1 MKSRQVLLALL
12 CCFFFSF
19 LNAQGLNAL
28 AKDFLNTL
36 SPELRERT
44 LFSLDDEER
53 YNFHYTPVR
62 RKGPSFNDFNEA
74 QKKAALKLLK
84 ASLSAEGYRKSIE
97 IMALEGV
104 LRVIEQNN
112 YRDDLDYHFC
122 IFHEVDSDAFWGWRF
137 EGHHL
142 SLNFVIS
149 EGKLLAGT
157 PAFFGANPAKVA
169 HGPQQGKE
177 VLGSETHLAFALVNS
192 FSKIQLSKA
201 RFSEQAPREILT
213 RTKRKVAALEPKG
226 IGYVALTDAQKKTFL
241 QLLRVYVDNY
251 ETLYA
256 QSLWSKIEKGG
267 LDRLY
272 FAWAGGLRPGVGH
285 YYRIQG
291 PSLLIEYDNT
301 QNGANHVHS
310 VVRDL
315 TNDFGED
322 LLRNHLEKHHKD

>member
-1 MKSRQVLLALL
+1 MKSRQFLLVLL
-12 CCFFFSF
+12 CCIFFGS
-19 LNAQGLNAL
+19 LHAQGLNTL

-36 SPELRERT
+36 DAELRERT
-44 LFSLDDEER
+44 LFSLDDDER

-62 RKGPSFNDFNEA
+62 RKGPSFNDFNET
-74 QKKAALKLLK
+74 QGKAALKLLK
-84 ASLSAEGYRKSIE
+84 ASMSAEGYRKSME
-97 IMALEGV
+97 IMALEGI

-112 YRDDLDYHFC
+112 YRDDLDYHLC
-122 IFHEVDSDAFWGWRF
+122 IFHEANSEKFWGWRF

-142 SLNFVIS
+142 SLNFVVS

-157 PAFFGANPAKVA
+157 PAFFGANPARVS
-169 HGPQQGKE
+169 HGPQKGKE

-192 FSKIQLSKA
+192 LSDIQMGTA

-213 RTKRKVAALEPKG
+213 RTKRKVSVLTPKG
-226 IGYVALTDAQKKTFL
+226 IAYPSLTQAQKKAFL
-241 QLLRVYVDNY
+241 QLIHLYVDNY
-251 ETLYA
+251 ETTYA
-256 QSLWSKIEKGG
+256 QNLWGKIEQAG
-267 LDRLY
+267 LDQLH
-272 FAWAGGLRPGVGH
+272 FAWAGGLKPGVGH

-291 PSLLIEYDNT
+291 PTLLIEYDNT

-322 LLRNHLEKHHKD
+322 LLRDHLEKHHNE